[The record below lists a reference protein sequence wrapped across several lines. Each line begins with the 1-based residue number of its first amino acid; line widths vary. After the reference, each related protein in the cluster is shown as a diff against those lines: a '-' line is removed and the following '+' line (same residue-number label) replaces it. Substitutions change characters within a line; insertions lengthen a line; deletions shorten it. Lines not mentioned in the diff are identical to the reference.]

1 MQVQIEVLERLLK
14 EKNMSQAQLC
24 RKANVSQNAISNWKK
39 GGHEARKSVVSR
51 VAKALGTSIKKLT
64 EPETAKYD
72 FEDMH
77 EEVTLELLAH
87 HYGISTN
94 TIIKLAPLMF
104 SVIAKRAVKTRVS
117 ELDEWFEKLKEAAP
131 LPKHIKAASW
141 HDYKSSNEELYDS
154 SFADTYWEERQR
166 REDGDLSADFHEYYQ
181 DGEWKRIEVNQAS
194 EGAYCLDLF
203 FETLLEID
211 TGGVIQ
217 DYDHWFANLKNADEN
232 NYFFYNSE
240 WFEISSKIA
249 NDDWEAREFVMDGHV
264 RVSEI
269 PEDLFNKRKEDERV
283 NWIISHGE
291 NKLKTNKAKDQAIT
305 ASENTKGDK
314 NA

>member
-51 VAKALGTSIKKLT
+51 VAKALGTSIKQLT

-104 SVIAKRAVKTRVS
+104 SVIARRAVKTRINK
-117 ELDEWFEKLKEAAP
+117 LDDWFKKLQEAAP
-131 LPKHIKAASW
+131 IPEGIKTAYS
-141 HDYKSSNEELYDS
+141 YKSSNEELDYS
-154 SFADTYWEERQR
+154 SFAETYWEERKR
-166 REDGDLSADFHEYYQ
+166 RENGDLSADFHTYYE
-181 DGEWKRIEVNQAS
+181 DGDCKTIEIKDMP
-194 EGAYCLDLF
+194 EGAYGFDLF
-203 FETLLEID
+203 FEALEEID
-211 TGGVIQ
+211 IGDAIG
-217 DYDHWFANLKNADEN
+217 DSDDWRANLKNFDEN
-232 NYFFYNSE
+232 ESFFYNNDWYDLSYN
-240 WFEISSKIA
+240 IA
-249 NDDWEAREFVMDGHV
+249 PGGIAQEFIMEGIV

-269 PEDLFNKRKEDERV
+269 PENLFDKRKEDERID
-283 NWIISHGE
+283 WIVSKGK

-305 ASENTKGDK
+305 ASENTEGDK